1 MISVDECYHHWS
13 RQIAYFQFKLWISNP
28 KQLKNKQKKML
39 VKDQHVQGTVMNI
52 EVHSQYHWLTS
63 YSKCK
68 LWTMD

>member
-1 MISVDECYHHWS
+1 
-13 RQIAYFQFKLWISNP
+13 
-28 KQLKNKQKKML
+28 ML

-68 LWTMD
+68 LWTTDYKNKWKKWTTYSDCQERVKRTHGFESKNKSYKIES